1 MYRIIAASVALM
13 ALSACGDGNPF
24 GDTTTDDDGDEA
36 VVDFVIPEEV
46 AGNLTNFAY
55 DATNQ
60 TLSIT
65 GLQRD
70 GDETTVSYIRKPG
83 LDQGEYEAYTF
94 QDDPLDEHTT
104 VYVRQIGD
112 VTGAVAVT
120 GGQFGFFTGGASFDR
135 DGSFDPIPGNQ
146 ADDTG
151 LVSYSGDYIG
161 LSDLEGQNTDLLT
174 VPASVVAPR
183 PAQAAV
189 VTGRIFIN
197 VEFETNELSGAV
209 FDREITTGTRFDPAV
224 STTTTG
230 LPSLLLSP
238 TQLNDDGEFNSTV
251 EIDTGTRTT
260 VGEYAGVIGGTDS
273 EAIAGGLYAAE
284 HFDDVID
291 VTGEEEYGVF
301 VLGRCGTN
309 QTDHGAECTVVDP
322 E

>member
-1 MYRIIAASVALM
+1 MYRIFAASVALA

-24 GDTTTDDDGDEA
+24 TDTTDDSGDEA

-55 DATNQ
+55 DATAE

-70 GDETTVSYIRKPG
+70 GDEVTVSYERKAG
-83 LDQGEYEAYTF
+83 LDQGEYQAYTF

-112 VTGAVAVT
+112 VSGAISVT
-120 GGQFGFFTGGASFDR
+120 GGQFGFFTGGAGFSR
-135 DGSFDPIPGNQ
+135 DGAFDPIPGNQ

-151 LVSYSGDYIG
+151 LVSYSGDYVG

-197 VEFETNELSGAV
+197 VEFDGNNLSGAV
-209 FDREITTGTRFDPAV
+209 FDRQITTGSRFDPTA
-224 STTTTG
+224 STVTAG
-230 LPSLLLSP
+230 LPSLLLEP
-238 TQLNDDGEFNSTV
+238 TEINDNGEFNGTV
-251 EIDTGTRTT
+251 EIQPTGTRTT
-260 VGEYAGVIGGTDS
+260 VGQYAGVIGGTDS
-273 EAIAGGLYAAE
+273 EAIAGGLYVAE
-284 HFDDVID
+284 HFDEAID

-301 VLGRCGTN
+301 VLGRCGTG